1 MNHQHEPFHSLNL
14 DLVDALATAVIL
26 LDRRIRVVKA
36 NAAAQSLISKS
47 ETMVRGHPLA
57 EVFPGADELVGA
69 ARRALDESRSFI
81 ERDLALPSSKL
92 KHATVNGTLTPL
104 WEGDAKPEF
113 VVVEIIDADR
123 HPRVR
128 LEGNLLMQNEVS
140 STLLRGLAHEI
151 KNPLGGIRGAA
162 QLLEREL
169 EDRKQEEYT
178 QIIIGEADRLRML
191 VDRMLGPFGEP
202 KKIPL
207 NIHDV
212 LEHVRQLVE
221 AERECSVLCK
231 RDYDPSLPALYADRD
246 QLIPAFLNLVRN
258 AMQAVN
264 NGTGRITLHT
274 RVERQFTIRSTLHRL
289 VVLAQIIDSGP
300 GVDPEIASSIFFP
313 LVSGRSGGSG
323 LGLPIAQ
330 SLVHRQGGLISF
342 ESEPGRTEFS
352 VWLPVG
358 ELP

>member
-92 KHATVNGTLTPL
+92 KHATVNCTLTPL

-246 QLIPAFLNLVRN
+246 QLIQAFLNLVRN

-289 VVLAQIIDSGP
+289 VVLAQIIGSGP
-300 GVDPEIASSIFFP
+300 GVDPEIASSIFFRWFP
-313 LVSGRSGGSG
+313 DDPAALVWASLSLNHSC
-323 LGLPIAQ
+323 IAKA
-330 SLVHRQGGLISF
+330 G
-342 ESEPGRTEFS
+342 
-352 VWLPVG
+352 
-358 ELP
+358 

>member
-92 KHATVNGTLTPL
+92 KHATVNCTLTPL

-246 QLIPAFLNLVRN
+246 QLIQAFLNLVRN